1 VSHAPIGVGIIGANP
16 DRGWASRAHVPAI
29 KASPDFR
36 LAAVATTRIES
47 ARAAQ
52 HAFGADHA
60 YTDPAALAE
69 DPAVELVIVSV
80 KVAAHDALI
89 GAALAAGKH
98 VWCDWPLSRTA
109 ADAAVVAEAAES
121 VGVHHVVGLQ
131 ARSAPAVAEARRIVE
146 RGELGTILSATLYSS
161 RAKGNTTE
169 VPGWTAYTYDRDDR
183 AGLVEVLGG
192 HALDLLQHLLGPVR
206 SLTTT
211 TAIRSR
217 QHTVAETGQ
226 TIEVTAADHLSVT
239 AVLDS
244 GALASIHLHDAES
257 ALPRTRLE
265 IMGTAGDLALVSAP
279 EANPWAAQL
288 QISGLDLL
296 RAHPGSP
303 DWERV
308 SLSGGDDQL
317 PTDARNLSALYA
329 QVASDLRTGTR
340 TAPDFHTARR
350 IHELLES

>member
-1 VSHAPIGVGIIGANP
+1 MSDAPIGVGIIGANP

-60 YTDPAALAE
+60 YTDPAGLAE
-69 DPAVELVIVSV
+69 DPAVDLVIVSV
-80 KVAAHDALI
+80 KVTAHDALV

-109 ADAAVVAEAAES
+109 AEAATLAETAEAA
-121 VGVHHVVGLQ
+121 GVHHVVGLQ
-131 ARSAPAVAEARRIVE
+131 ARFAPAAVEARKLIE

-161 RAKGNTTE
+161 RAKGNTME
-169 VPGWTAYTYDRDDR
+169 VPGWTAYTYDRDDG

-192 HALDLLQHLLGPVR
+192 HALDLVQQLLGPVR
-206 SLTTT
+206 RLTAA
-211 TAIRSR
+211 TAIRSAH
-217 QHTVAETGQ
+217 HTIAETGQ
-226 TIEVTAADHLSVT
+226 AIDVTAADHLSAT
-239 AVLDS
+239 AELDS

-288 QISGLDLL
+288 QISDLDLL
-296 RAHPGSP
+296 RAHPGRS
-303 DWERV
+303 DWEQAPLV
-308 SLSGGDDQL
+308 AVDDHL

-329 QVASDLRTGTR
+329 QVADDLRTGAR